1 MVPLMAADPTGHSTG
16 GFESG
21 KSGQGDPDRCAAIIA
36 ELVANPPP
44 LQVLDEAYR
53 MWLRKLIVAS
63 GEG

>member
-1 MVPLMAADPTGHSTG
+1 MILGAADPTPKPIEGLNA
-16 GFESG
+16 G
-21 KSGQGDPDRCAAIIA
+21 KAEQGDPDRSAAIIA
-36 ELVANPPP
+36 ELLANPPP

>member
-1 MVPLMAADPTGHSTG
+1 MILGTADPTRKPIKGLNAG
-16 GFESG
+16 EAE
-21 KSGQGDPDRCAAIIA
+21 QGDPDRSAAIIA
-36 ELVANPPP
+36 ELLANPPP

>member
-1 MVPLMAADPTGHSTG
+1 LILGTADPNQNPVDGLKA
-16 GFESG
+16 G
-21 KSGQGDPDRCAAIIA
+21 KAELGDPDRSAAIIA
-36 ELVANPPP
+36 ELLANPPP

>member
-1 MVPLMAADPTGHSTG
+1 MVPLMAADSTGHPSG
-16 GFESG
+16 GLEAG
-21 KSGQGDPDRCAAIIA
+21 KTEPVDSDRCAAIIA
-36 ELVANPPP
+36 ELLANPPP